1 MNRILLGILAGLAL
15 GLILAFGVSLKASPE
30 ASAETDRAATV
41 LTLALQE
48 RTPHWRTFNLEDKVP
63 ALLVKV
69 PPGKRFVLTDLWL
82 LSHELLPASVS
93 ASDRMWIECVHG
105 GDRVVVF
112 DSPIG
117 ELDLPLR
124 WNTGVSFV
132 SGQEAWINYFFSN
145 ENKRPRR
152 VHFTGY
158 FESIER
164 ETVLVKIVEQN

>member
-1 MNRILLGILAGLAL
+1 MNRILLGVFAGLAL
-15 GLILAFGVSLKASPE
+15 GLILAFGVRLGAAPE
-30 ASAETDRAATV
+30 ARAAADREAAV
-41 LTLALQE
+41 LNLSLHE

-93 ASDRMWIECVHG
+93 ASDRLWLECVHG

-112 DSPIG
+112 DSMIA

-132 SGQEAWINYFFSN
+132 SGQEAWVNYFFSD

-152 VHFTGY
+152 IHFSGY
-158 FESIER
+158 FESLER
-164 ETVLVKIVEQN
+164 ETVLVKIVEHN